1 MLRRSSRAVAA
12 ALSLLAPSLT
22 HAQYDPASCL
32 VGSDQ
37 GNGLEVAV
45 DRLGVVHLVH
55 VDRVLGTLY
64 ATRWA
69 PGAAP
74 VRENVAL
81 NVSRLGVVEVDDTGL
96 DLDASG
102 EPRVCFYDATARALK
117 VGVRSAGGWAIE
129 TVLAAANAGDTCD
142 LRVGPDDSVHV
153 VFHHDSQLQHALR
166 RGANDWVVA
175 AADTVGGRNV
185 GLDPSMRFTADGRL
199 VVAHGDGTNGEL
211 RVSTRAANGR
221 WSTVASAVPGS
232 AVGLSPRLTLNPRG
246 DVEIA
251 HGVRPGAGQSSDAG
265 LVMTTGPVAGPLRSA
280 IQNGAFLG
288 GSNGADADGD
298 RLFVATRELQRNA
311 IFGNLDSLKIFEGLP
326 EVGDALTLESYP
338 ADPRHLFR
346 NVTLDVGP
354 GGEPVLA
361 YLVEISP
368 SFFDP
373 GGAYVCVIRPTDT
386 DADLLPDRFEDTL
399 GSDPER
405 PDSDGDGRA
414 DGLEWILDG
423 TNPSGAVVPPDAGPP
438 VRDAGLPVDAAPPPV
453 DAAVPPVRDAEV
465 LPPVDDAEVLPELDG
480 AVEPPDDAA
489 VEPEDD
495 VAVGP
500 EDDAAVEPEVDAAVE
515 PEDDA
520 AVEPEVDAAVEP
532 EQDAETPP
540 EQDGLVESDSDVTVP
555 ADAGAPPTTPPT
567 APPTSPSDA
576 EDAGTDDPDDPGFS
590 LPDVGPA
597 GESGGGASSGCSAR
611 PGPAR
616 GAFAIF
622 ALAVLALATGRRRR
636 ASKSV

>member
-1 MLRRSSRAVAA
+1 MRCRSSRAVAA
-12 ALSLLAPSLT
+12 ALSLLAPSLA
-22 HAQYDPASCL
+22 HAQYDRASCL
-32 VGSDQ
+32 VGNDQ

-81 NVSRLGVVEVDDTGL
+81 NVSRLGVIEVDDTGL
-96 DLDASG
+96 DLDAAG

-117 VGVRSAGGWAIE
+117 VGLRGAGGWSVE

-142 LRVGPDDSVHV
+142 LRVAPDDAVHV
-153 VFHHDSQLQHALR
+153 VFHHDSQLQHARR

-185 GLDPSMRFTADGRL
+185 GLDPSLRFTADGRL

-211 RVSTRAANGR
+211 RVSTRAADGR
-221 WSTVASAVPGS
+221 WTTVSGAVAGS
-232 AVGLSPRLTLNPRG
+232 SVGLSPRLTLNPRG
-246 DVEIA
+246 EVEIA

-265 LVMTTGPVAGPLRSA
+265 LVLTSGPVSGPLRSVM
-280 IQNGAFLG
+280 QNGAFLG

-311 IFGNLDSLKIFEGLP
+311 IFGNLDSLKLFEGLP
-326 EVGDALTLESYP
+326 DVGDELTLETYP

-361 YLVEISP
+361 YLVEIAP
-368 SFFDP
+368 SFFGP

-386 DADLLPDRFEDTL
+386 DADLLPDRFEGTL
-399 GSDPER
+399 GSDPAR
-405 PDSDGDGRA
+405 ADTDGDGRA

-423 TNPSGAVVPPDAGPP
+423 THPSGAIVPPDAEVPLP
-438 VRDAGLPVDAAPPPV
+438 DAALPVDAAPP
-453 DAAVPPVRDAEV
+453 VRDAEV
-465 LPPVDDAEVLPELDG
+465 VPPIDDAEVRPERDV
-480 AVEPPDDAA
+480 AVEPPDEDAETPAEDAETPPDQDAGTPAEDAETPPDQDAGTPAEDDAAVGPDQDAA
-489 VEPEDD
+489 VEP
-495 VAVGP
+495 
-500 EDDAAVEPEVDAAVE
+500 
-515 PEDDA
+515 
-520 AVEPEVDAAVEP
+520 
-532 EQDAETPP
+532 
-540 EQDGLVESDSDVTVP
+540 DSDLSLP
-555 ADAGAPPTTPPT
+555 ADLGAPPT
-567 APPTSPSDA
+567 APPTSPPDA
-576 EDAGTDDPDDPGFS
+576 EDAGTDDPGFS
-590 LPDVGPA
+590 LPDVGPTA
-597 GESGGGASSGCSAR
+597 GSDGGASSGCSAR
-611 PGPAR
+611 PGHAR
-616 GAFAIF
+616 GALAVF